1 MNVSKKLKIT
11 KVKKMFKFTLDF
23 FKQKY
28 AEEQQVALK
37 LTANDI
43 LTMLKLSSP
52 ERSRKT
58 RRELTRTGF

>member
-1 MNVSKKLKIT
+1 
-11 KVKKMFKFTLDF
+11 MFKFTLDF

-37 LTANDI
+37 LRVNDI

-58 RRELTRTGF
+58 KRELRRTGF